1 MNPVQQVPNISGL
14 PPSVTTPFPLSCLI
28 EDEDWLPPSVTT
40 PFPLDYLIGDEDWG
54 SYTSRYKENT
64 YSAFL

>member
-1 MNPVQQVPNISGL
+1 MTPVQEVPNISGL
-14 PPSVTTPFPLSCLI
+14 PLSVTTPFPLSC
-28 EDEDWLPPSVTT
+28 
-40 PFPLDYLIGDEDWG
+40 LIGDEDWG